1 MKSEAKDAA
10 TFKRLEARLQ
20 LPSVR
25 TSRQQLDLLLAD
37 AFLEF
42 GASGA
47 TYDKRSVITSLL
59 ADPESALP
67 RYATMQNLKV
77 FWLAEHVRLV
87 VYQSRKMRP
96 GSTVPERANR
106 SSIWRK
112 IDGRWQLT
120 FHQGTPLG
128 RTPEKKKRQ

>member
-25 TSRQQLDLLLAD
+25 TSRQQLDMLLAD
-37 AFLEF
+37 EFLEF
-42 GASGA
+42 GASGG
-47 TYDKRSVITSLL
+47 TYNKREIVAALV

-77 FWLAEHVRLV
+77 YWLADHVRLV
-87 VYQSRKMRP
+87 VYRSSKTRP
-96 GSTVPERANR
+96 GTTVPERANR

-112 IDGRWQLT
+112 IDGRWQML

-128 RTPEKKKRQ
+128 RPPVKKKT